1 MWVVCAVDLGVNR
14 PEQLVLQ
21 DDPCLAPDLLGVL
34 DLADIGLGNLSLD
47 DLQNGELVDLADSL
61 DPHASSASQQ
71 HSLGGGAATSP
82 TTSAAGGGVDRGF
95 HPPSSVPGH
104 GLQPMALGGPDGS
117 VLELE
122 EHPQFSFDGDGVMRD
137 LSPDLPA
144 PLPGRAGPET
154 PTPVVRANAGAGR
167 LRVPG
172 SRLESEDILEQ
183 VRREHD
189 EAGQPALDIFPQ
201 PMPVGLGTEPEVP
214 VAQLPSSEPAEA
226 EAAAA
231 VTAAATRRL
240 RGPRANRTTV
250 DQTTSLTNSQLR
262 AFSRDYLQNMATA
275 SKAIQ
280 ARRELSAAKS
290 FAEKLVLEHGIGGE
304 LLNPTLKALFSGE
317 AILGIHRGDSGKK
330 RKRAMSDGG
339 GEGEDEKEDGDGE
352 EDRGKAGEGVGK
364 SGGGQDSAR
373 LTRARARQQE
383 AGEDGQEVGRGM
395 ELGRE
400 APPDLEQGDIASD
413 LGGGAFLSPGG
424 GISAQPTSSA
434 AGSRF
439 ASPSPAQ
446 SREPRG
452 VSRMSVAG
460 SVQSVLSGVQEVD
473 ESALQHG
480 LDDSTNEFDFF
491 RGGNTP
497 RGFVLQTIPNR
508 RGTGERAKA
517 QWLLDTNEEE
527 SNQFLEC
534 VCHCPTLHVQAS

>member
-1 MWVVCAVDLGVNR
+1 MERAGKPPSSFVACWLSALLTSGVYR
-14 PEQLVLQ
+14 PEQLILQ

-61 DPHASSASQQ
+61 GPHASSTSQQ

-82 TTSAAGGGVDRGF
+82 ITSATGGGVDRGF

-104 GLQPMALGGPDGS
+104 SIQPMDLGGPDGS

-154 PTPVVRANAGAGR
+154 PTPMVGAGAGAGR
-167 LRVPG
+167 LRAPG

-201 PMPVGLGTEPEVP
+201 PMAVELGTEPEVP
-214 VAQLPSSEPAEA
+214 VAQLPSSEPAEE
-226 EAAAA
+226 EAVAA

-317 AILGIHRGDSGKK
+317 AILGTHCGDAGKK
-330 RKRAMSDGG
+330 RKRTMPDGG
-339 GEGEDEKEDGDGE
+339 RGDEDEKEDRDGV
-352 EDRGKAGEGVGK
+352 EDGGKAGEGVKK
-364 SGGGQDSAR
+364 SGGEKDSTR

-383 AGEDGQEVGRGM
+383 ANEGGQEVGRGM

-400 APPDLEQGDIASD
+400 PPQDLEQGGITSD
-413 LGGGAFLSPGG
+413 LGDGAFLSPGG

-439 ASPSPAQ
+439 ASPSPAHL
-446 SREPRG
+446 REPRG

-460 SVQSVLSGVQEVD
+460 SMQSVLSGVQEVD
-473 ESALQHG
+473 ESTLQHG

-491 RGGNTP
+491 RDGNTP
-497 RGFVLQTIPNR
+497 P
-508 RGTGERAKA
+508 
-517 QWLLDTNEEE
+517 
-527 SNQFLEC
+527 
-534 VCHCPTLHVQAS
+534 PP